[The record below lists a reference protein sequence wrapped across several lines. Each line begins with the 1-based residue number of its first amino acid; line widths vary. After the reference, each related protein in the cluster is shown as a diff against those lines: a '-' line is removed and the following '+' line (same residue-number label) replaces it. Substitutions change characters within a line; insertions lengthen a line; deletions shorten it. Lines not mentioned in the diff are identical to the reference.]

1 MRSFKNL
8 FNYNIIFDIKLILII
23 SLFFSA
29 ILIFLNT
36 NNQHSD
42 FLFFIKLYKDL
53 KGYSFY
59 DLFPNFF
66 NRENVFYYN
75 PAEELLKLIF
85 WLCSNLSIPK
95 IIFDFFFY
103 FILSFCFF
111 YISKIKKINFLICT
125 ILFICS
131 FYLWLICLSSIKN
144 VIAIDFFLISV
155 ICYLKE
161 KKFFWFLF
169 YTFSILTASGFVL
182 LYFFFLISDLRRL
195 NFFFKK
201 NYILS
206 IILFILPILFS
217 YDLIISR
224 LSGYNANTFQHPI
237 IKDDISKNL
246 TNLYQSEKSEKKELS
261 QLNQILKL
269 KDYTFEFEILSLNYK
284 SKNYG
289 FEFKDKKLI
298 LKYKVINMIKLI
310 FFIFFI
316 FLFSNSPIIYFIP
329 FIFFSFLFG
338 GMVSF
343 EKFNLFFFIIG
354 LINFLCNHSI
364 KKKYNNF
371 QIFFLIILN
380 LYFFSKQLQMF
391 KNLYYYNVPFL
402 Y

>member
-1 MRSFKNL
+1 MKSTKNF
-8 FNYNIIFDIKLILII
+8 FNYNIIFETKLILII
-23 SLFFSA
+23 SLFFSS

-36 NNQHSD
+36 NNSHSD
-42 FLFFIKLYKDL
+42 YLFFIKLYKDL
-53 KGYSFY
+53 NGYSFY
-59 DLFPNFF
+59 DLFPKFF

-75 PAEELLKLIF
+75 PAEELLKLIL

-103 FILSFCFF
+103 FILSYCFF
-111 YISKIKKINFLICT
+111 YISKIKKINFVVCT

-144 VIAIDFFLISV
+144 VIALDFFLISV

-161 KKFFWFLF
+161 KKFFWFIF

-182 LYFFFLISDLRRL
+182 LYFFFLFSDLRRL

-201 NYILS
+201 NYIFT
-206 IILFILPILFS
+206 IILFILPLLFS
-217 YDLIISR
+217 YDLMISR
-224 LSGYNANTFQHPI
+224 LTGYNVSTFQHAV
-237 IKDDISKNL
+237 IKDDAYKNL
-246 TNLYQSEKSEKKELS
+246 SNLYQSDQSEKKLS

-269 KDYTFEFEILSLNYK
+269 KDYTFEFQVLSVNYK

-289 FEFKDKKLI
+289 FEFKDKKLL
-298 LKYKVINMIKLI
+298 LKYKLIYVIKLI
-310 FFIFFI
+310 IFLFFI
-316 FLFSNSPIIYFIP
+316 FLFSTSSFIYFIP
-329 FIFFSFLFG
+329 LIFFSFLFG

-343 EKFNLFFFIIG
+343 EKFNLFLFIVV
-354 LINFLCNHSI
+354 LINLLCNHSVD
-364 KKKYNNF
+364 KKYNNF

>member
-1 MRSFKNL
+1 MKSTKNF
-8 FNYNIIFDIKLILII
+8 FNYNIIFETKLILII
-23 SLFFSA
+23 SLFFSS

-36 NNQHSD
+36 NNFHSD
-42 FLFFIKLYKDL
+42 YLFFIKLYKDL
-53 KGYSFY
+53 NGYSFY
-59 DLFPNFF
+59 DLFPKFF

-75 PAEELLKLIF
+75 PAEELLKLIL

-103 FILSFCFF
+103 FILSYCFF
-111 YISKIKKINFLICT
+111 YISKIKKINFVVCT

-144 VIAIDFFLISV
+144 VIALDFFLISV

-161 KKFFWFLF
+161 KKFFWFIF

-182 LYFFFLISDLRRL
+182 LYFFFLFSDLRRL

-201 NYILS
+201 NYIFT
-206 IILFILPILFS
+206 IILFILPLLFS
-217 YDLIISR
+217 YDLMISR
-224 LSGYNANTFQHPI
+224 LTGYNVSTFQHAV
-237 IKDDISKNL
+237 IKDDAYKNL
-246 TNLYQSEKSEKKELS
+246 SNLYQSDQSEKKLS

-269 KDYTFEFEILSLNYK
+269 KDYTFEFQVLSVNYK

-289 FEFKDKKLI
+289 FEFKDKKLL
-298 LKYKVINMIKLI
+298 LKYKLIYVIKLI
-310 FFIFFI
+310 IFLFFI
-316 FLFSNSPIIYFIP
+316 FLFSTSSFIYFIP
-329 FIFFSFLFG
+329 LIFFSFLFG

-343 EKFNLFFFIIG
+343 EKFNLFLFIVV
-354 LINFLCNHSI
+354 LINLLCNHSVD
-364 KKKYNNF
+364 KKYNNF

>member
-1 MRSFKNL
+1 MRSSKKF

-23 SLFFSA
+23 SLFFSS

-36 NNQHSD
+36 NNLHSD

-53 KGYSFY
+53 
-59 DLFPNFF
+59 N
-66 NRENVFYYN
+66 
-75 PAEELLKLIF
+75 
-85 WLCSNLSIPK
+85 
-95 IIFDFFFY
+95 
-103 FILSFCFF
+103 LSFCFF

-144 VIAIDFFLISV
+144 VIALDFFLISV

-201 NYILS
+201 NHIFS
-206 IILFILPILFS
+206 IILFILPLLFS
-217 YDLIISR
+217 YDLMISR
-224 LSGYNANTFQHPI
+224 LTGYNVSSFQHAV

-246 TNLYQSEKSEKKELS
+246 ENLENLYQPEKKLS

-289 FEFKDKKLI
+289 FEFKDKKLL
-298 LKYKVINMIKLI
+298 LKYKVISMIKLT

-316 FLFSNSPIIYFIP
+316 FLFSNSSIIYFIP

-343 EKFNLFFFIIG
+343 EKFNLFFFIIA

-364 KKKYNNF
+364 KKKYSNF

>member
-1 MRSFKNL
+1 MRSSKKF

-23 SLFFSA
+23 SLFFSS
-29 ILIFLNT
+29 IIIFLNT
-36 NNQHSD
+36 NNLHSD

-53 KGYSFY
+53 NGYSFY

-75 PAEELLKLIF
+75 PAEELLKLIL

-95 IIFDFFFY
+95 IAFDFFFY

-201 NYILS
+201 NYIFS
-206 IILFILPILFS
+206 IILFILPLLFS
-217 YDLIISR
+217 HDLMISR
-224 LSGYNANTFQHPI
+224 LTGYNASAFQHAV

-246 TNLYQSEKSEKKELS
+246 TNLYQSEKKLS

-289 FEFKDKKLI
+289 FEFKDKKLL
-298 LKYKVINMIKLI
+298 LKYKVINLIKLI

-316 FLFSNSPIIYFIP
+316 FLFSNSSIIYFIP

-343 EKFNLFFFIIG
+343 EKFNLFFFIIA

-364 KKKYNNF
+364 KKKYSNF

>member
-1 MRSFKNL
+1 MRSFKKF
-8 FNYNIIFDIKLILII
+8 FNYNIVFDTKLILII
-23 SLFFSA
+23 SLFFSS
-29 ILIFLNT
+29 IIIFLNT
-36 NNQHSD
+36 NNLHSD
-42 FLFFIKLYKDL
+42 FLFFKKLYKDL
-53 KGYSFY
+53 NGYSFY

-75 PAEELLKLIF
+75 PAEELLKLIL
-85 WLCSNLSIPK
+85 WLCSNTSMPK
-95 IIFDFFFY
+95 TIFDFFFY

-201 NYILS
+201 NYIFS
-206 IILFILPILFS
+206 IILFILPLLFS
-217 YDLIISR
+217 YDLMISR
-224 LSGYNANTFQHPI
+224 LTGYNASAFQHAV

-246 TNLYQSEKSEKKELS
+246 TNLYQSEKKLS

-289 FEFKDKKLI
+289 FEFKDKKLL
-298 LKYKVINMIKLI
+298 LKYKVINLIKLI

-343 EKFNLFFFIIG
+343 EKFNLFFFIIA

-364 KKKYNNF
+364 KKKYSNF

>member
-1 MRSFKNL
+1 MRSSKIF
-8 FNYNIIFDIKLILII
+8 FNYNIAFDTKLILII
-23 SLFFSA
+23 SLFFSS
-29 ILIFLNT
+29 IIIFLNT
-36 NNQHSD
+36 NNLHSD
-42 FLFFIKLYKDL
+42 FLFFKKLYKDL
-53 KGYSFY
+53 NGYSFY

-85 WLCSNLSIPK
+85 WLCSNLSMPK
-95 IIFDFFFY
+95 AIFDFFFY

-131 FYLWLICLSSIKN
+131 FYLWFICLSSIKN

-169 YTFSILTASGFVL
+169 YTFSILTASGYIF

-201 NYILS
+201 NYIFS
-206 IILFILPILFS
+206 IILFILPLLFS
-217 YDLIISR
+217 YDLMISR
-224 LSGYNANTFQHPI
+224 LAGYNASTFQQPV

-246 TNLYQSEKSEKKELS
+246 TNSYLSEKKLS

-289 FEFKDKKLI
+289 FEFKDKKLL
-298 LKYKVINMIKLI
+298 LKYKVINIIKLI

-364 KKKYNNF
+364 KKKYSNF
-371 QIFFLIILN
+371 QIFFLIISN